1 MSLTRDELGR
11 GNNMKNNEKKEE
23 KKLEKN
29 IKYIYYLKSKKI
41 KIYQFNFIFMT
52 KGK

>member
-29 IKYIYYLKSKKI
+29 IKYILFEI
-41 KIYQFNFIFMT
+41 KENKDLSI
-52 KGK
+52 

>member
-23 KKLEKN
+23 KKQKN
-29 IKYIYYLKSKKI
+29 IKYILFEI
-41 KIYQFNFIFMT
+41 KENKDLSI
-52 KGK
+52 